1 MSTTK
6 IAARHLERLAVVYVR
21 QSTLGQV
28 RNHRESTAR
37 QYALAER
44 AREFGWPEH
53 RIGTIDT
60 DLGHSA
66 GEHAKGARTG
76 FDELC
81 RLLARD
87 QVGGVFGLEI
97 SRLAR
102 NTVEWFQLLDLCRTH
117 DVAIIEDSHVYL
129 PSSDDDSLILGIR
142 GTLSASELSVL
153 RARMEGG
160 RRNKALRGALYWRV
174 AAGFVREGDTIRKD
188 PDQRVQASIAAV
200 FTAFREAGTARQ
212 AAVVLRD
219 RDINLPVRDHSSGA
233 LLWRAASYSRTLR
246 ILKNPAMGGA
256 YAYGLRRGRRR
267 DTPLLA
273 VEEQWEV
280 LLPERH
286 EGYVEWQEWLAIQ
299 EQLASNHSCRDG
311 SRGPA
316 REGPAL
322 LQGLVVCGHCG
333 YAMAVDY
340 NARGWSYGCNVVD
353 PTSHQKRGCCSMGGK
368 RLDREVVRVFLEM
381 ATPAGAEAAVRAA
394 TDVAERADAD
404 LRRWEQALEHC
415 RYQAGLA
422 ERRYRQVDPDN
433 RLIAATLEREWEA
446 ALVAL
451 QEAEQALAAARAE
464 QPPPPA
470 PEVFAELGSS
480 LERVWGGPTTS
491 NSDRKRLLGCL
502 VEQVTIEHHTEAGE
516 FAVTVHWRGGR
527 VDDLVFPKIVTIP
540 QPKRTD
546 ESTLDLIRNLS
557 AHYNDRTVASILNK
571 QGRRTAH
578 GLPFTRDLVY
588 NLRHRHDIPAY
599 VAPSEQGDGVALSV
613 ADAARELVVNEA
625 TLYRWVHA
633 GLVPVINP
641 GVDGA
646 PLRVSMTDALRARF
660 RAQPPE
666 GFVPVQVA
674 MQRLG
679 VSRQTIWNRARAGA
693 LASCH
698 VTHGSKRGL
707 YVEIADEKR
716 FRCSTHRPQSYRH
729 DRERWTCRPTTT
741 RLSIVRGSLKPI
753 SHDVKGRAGKPRIPP
768 SA

>member
-6 IAARHLERLAVVYVR
+6 IAARHLERQAVVYVR
-21 QSTLGQV
+21 QSTPGQL
-28 RNHRESTAR
+28 RNHPESTAR

-53 RIGTIDT
+53 RVETIDA

-66 GEHAKGARTG
+66 GEHAKGTRTG
-76 FDELC
+76 FGELC

-117 DVAIIEDSHVYL
+117 DVAIIEDNHVYL

-142 GTLSASELSVL
+142 GTISASELSIL

-200 FTAFREAGTARQ
+200 FSAFREAGTARQ

-219 RDINLPVRDHSSGA
+219 RDISLPVRDHSSGA
-233 LLWRAASYSRTLR
+233 LLWRAASYGRTLR

-286 EGYVEWQEWLAIQ
+286 EGYVEWQEWLEIQ
-299 EQLASNHSCRDG
+299 EQLARNHSCRDG

-368 RLDREVVRVFLEM
+368 RLDREVVRLFLEM
-381 ATPAGAEAAVRAA
+381 ATPGGAEAAVRAA
-394 TDVAERADAD
+394 TDVAGRAEAE

-446 ALVAL
+446 TLVAL
-451 QEAEQALAAARAE
+451 QEAEQALAAARSE

-480 LERVWGGPTTS
+480 LERVWDGPTTS

-546 ESTLDLIRNLS
+546 ESTLDLVRNLS

-588 NLRHRHDIPAY
+588 NLRRYHDIPTY
-599 VAPSEQGDGVALSV
+599 VPPNEQGDRGPLSV
-613 ADAARELVVNEA
+613 ADAARELAVNEA
-625 TLYRWVHA
+625 TLYRWIHA

-646 PLRVSMTDALRARF
+646 PFRVNMTDALRARF
-660 RAQPPE
+660 RAHPPE
-666 GFVPVQVA
+666 GFVPVQIA
-674 MQRLG
+674 IQRLG
-679 VSRQTIWNRARAGA
+679 VSRQTIWNRVRAGA

-698 VTHGSKRGL
+698 VTHGNKRGL
-707 YVEIADEKR
+707 YVEIADEETLAL
-716 FRCSTHRPQSYRH
+716 F
-729 DRERWTCRPTTT
+729 E
-741 RLSIVRGSLKPI
+741 
-753 SHDVKGRAGKPRIPP
+753 PP
-768 SA
+768 SAELQA

>member
-21 QSTLGQV
+21 QSTPGQL
-28 RNHRESTAR
+28 RNHPESTAR

-53 RIGTIDT
+53 RIETIDA

-66 GEHAKGARTG
+66 GEHAKGTRTG

-117 DVAIIEDSHVYL
+117 DVAIIEDHHVYL

-142 GTLSASELSVL
+142 GTMSASELSVL

-200 FTAFREAGTARQ
+200 FSAFREAGTARQ

-219 RDINLPVRDHSSGA
+219 RDISLPVRDHSSGA
-233 LLWRAASYSRTLR
+233 LLWRAASYGRTLR

-286 EGYVEWQEWLAIQ
+286 EGYVEWQEWLEIQ

-333 YAMAVDY
+333 YGMAVDY

-368 RLDREVVRVFLEM
+368 RLDREVVRLFLEM

-394 TDVAERADAD
+394 TDVAERADAE

-480 LERVWGGPTTS
+480 LERVWDGPTTS

-546 ESTLDLIRNLS
+546 ENTLDLVRNLS
-557 AHYNDRTVASILNK
+557 AHYNDRTVAGILNK

-588 NLRHRHDIPAY
+588 NLRRYHDIPAH
-599 VAPSEQGDGVALSV
+599 VPPNEQGDRGPLSV
-613 ADAARELVVNEA
+613 ADAARELAVNEA
-625 TLYRWVHA
+625 TLYRWIRA

-646 PLRVSMTDALRARF
+646 PLRVNMTDSLRTRF

-666 GFVPVQVA
+666 GFVPVQIA
-674 MQRLG
+674 MQHLG
-679 VSRQTIWNRARAGA
+679 VSRQTIWNRVRSGA

-707 YVEIADEKR
+707 YVEIADEDTLAL
-716 FRCSTHRPQSYRH
+716 FETPCAELQ
-729 DRERWTCRPTTT
+729 
-741 RLSIVRGSLKPI
+741 
-753 SHDVKGRAGKPRIPP
+753 A
-768 SA
+768 

>member
-1 MSTTK
+1 M
-6 IAARHLERLAVVYVR
+6 
-21 QSTLGQV
+21 
-28 RNHRESTAR
+28 
-37 QYALAER
+37 
-44 AREFGWPEH
+44 
-53 RIGTIDT
+53 
-60 DLGHSA
+60 
-66 GEHAKGARTG
+66 
-76 FDELC
+76 
-81 RLLARD
+81 
-87 QVGGVFGLEI
+87 
-97 SRLAR
+97 
-102 NTVEWFQLLDLCRTH
+102 EWFQLLDLCRTN
-117 DVAIIEDSHVYL
+117 DVAIIEDNHVYL
-129 PSSDDDSLILGIR
+129 PSGDDDSLILGIR
-142 GTLSASELSVL
+142 GTISASELSVL

-188 PDQRVQASIAAV
+188 PDQRVQASIGAV

-212 AAVVLRD
+212 GAVVLRD
-219 RDINLPVRDHSSGA
+219 RDISLPVRDHSSGA

-286 EGYVEWQEWLAIQ
+286 EGYVEWPEWLEIQ
-299 EQLASNHSCRDG
+299 EQLASNHSSRDG

-368 RLDREVVRVFLEM
+368 RLDREVVRLFLEM
-381 ATPAGAEAAVRAA
+381 ATPGGAEAAVRAA
-394 TDVAERADAD
+394 TDVAGRAEAE

-451 QEAEQALAAARAE
+451 QEAEQALAAARSE

-546 ESTLDLIRNLS
+546 ESTLDLVRNLS

-588 NLRHRHDIPAY
+588 NLRRYHDIPTY
-599 VAPSEQGDGVALSV
+599 VPPNEQADRGPLSV
-613 ADAARELVVNEA
+613 ADAARELAVNEA
-625 TLYRWVHA
+625 TLYRWIPRRTRA
-633 GLVPVINP
+633 GHQSGRRRGTVQ
-641 GVDGA
+641 GEHDG
-646 PLRVSMTDALRARF
+646 RT
-660 RAQPPE
+660 
-666 GFVPVQVA
+666 
-674 MQRLG
+674 
-679 VSRQTIWNRARAGA
+679 SRPFPCAGAGRIRAGA
-693 LASCH
+693 NRDTTPWGEPPDDLEPRQGRRPRVMPRHAWQQARPLCGDNGRGNAS
-698 VTHGSKRGL
+698 VVRTTVGRATGMTGNDGRA
-707 YVEIADEKR
+707 VPQ
-716 FRCSTHRPQSYRH
+716 RPECQL
-729 DRERWTCRPTTT
+729 REGT
-741 RLSIVRGSLKPI
+741 RRRARGSLKSI
-753 SHDVKGRAGKPRIPP
+753 SHDVKAPARKSRVPA

>member
-557 AHYNDRTVASILNK
+557 AHYNDR
-571 QGRRTAH
+571 
-578 GLPFTRDLVY
+578 
-588 NLRHRHDIPAY
+588 
-599 VAPSEQGDGVALSV
+599 
-613 ADAARELVVNEA
+613 
-625 TLYRWVHA
+625 
-633 GLVPVINP
+633 
-641 GVDGA
+641 
-646 PLRVSMTDALRARF
+646 
-660 RAQPPE
+660 
-666 GFVPVQVA
+666 
-674 MQRLG
+674 
-679 VSRQTIWNRARAGA
+679 
-693 LASCH
+693 
-698 VTHGSKRGL
+698 
-707 YVEIADEKR
+707 
-716 FRCSTHRPQSYRH
+716 
-729 DRERWTCRPTTT
+729 
-741 RLSIVRGSLKPI
+741 
-753 SHDVKGRAGKPRIPP
+753 
-768 SA
+768 